1 MLLTAGLS
9 LASIPYVPI
18 KADFHNQEPQFE
30 IIGRT
35 LNTPIVR
42 AQFYQGTNYF
52 DPTGLSAYLSF
63 GKDAYSTQMVVVTG
77 VVYAG
82 TTSNTGYADFHISS
96 NTFAYPVNQ
105 WYASVMLTDTA
116 TAQVYSMAYGYL
128 TIKPAPE
135 VDATHS
141 FFYTRAINGDEYG
154 PFTGS
159 FTNWPFVLSGEFLGG
174 YVAISNW
181 NASNT
186 VLQLQID
193 VNKTGKVDLVTYTA
207 FAAAQANTNAGF
219 ESRIAGE
226 EVKSIAQANTN
237 AGFET
242 RIVANST
249 GKVSQAT
256 YDAHVSAQANTNAGF
271 ETRIVANDTGKV
283 SLVTYNLHTAAQ
295 ANTNA
300 GFESRIAGE
309 EVKSTAQVN
318 TNAGFESRIGIE
330 EGKSTAQANTNA
342 GFETR
347 ITDNSTGKVSLVTYT
362 AHAAAQVNTNAGFE
376 SRIAGEEVKSTA
388 QANTNAAFETRI
400 QEGEEAYSWGDHAD
414 EGYLTAG
421 TNLFDEMT
429 IAKRSMLGANLS
441 GLTQG
446 VYTGVAS
453 SVSFTGVT
461 ELVYGRTYAW
471 GFTKQNAYGTS
482 TLSIASYS
490 LVATAAGA
498 ASNYFTFIGTDTNL
512 VLKLDGDGSSKSDVS
527 AVYVRQITGGVANVA
542 SDLRVGGDI
551 ILDGAI
557 LDFSDFVTATITND
571 LSGRV
576 DVLST
581 SKVSHTDP
589 TYTSTVAKAVAAYDW
604 GDHAEEGYLTN
615 EPSWTAASGSVV
627 YVTDST
633 YTDTVAKAAAAYPS
647 SNSSNFV
654 DATITNDLSGRV
666 DVLSTSKVSHTDSIY
681 TDTVA
686 KAAAAV
692 TTNDTRQLDFTGA
705 DILIADATK
714 TNHPVTKSQL
724 DANSGTTNATGIN
737 VAFTPTNYTPDSADV
752 EGHLIGIDAV
762 VASGSGSGFPLT
774 NNGDLAGFNL
784 TNGGLVQA
792 VSGEFDYVDIGIQ
805 LRMTNSESAG
815 ALEVVDAVIDAEI
828 DDLYYARRNGGWSNI
843 SWLLDLGD
851 ATNALNTRV
860 GVLETSTNALNTRMG
875 AVETATGSLNT
886 AVGNLNNSTN
896 ALNAKVVALNNS
908 TNALNTRVGKLEGS
922 TNAMNTRLGSLEV
935 STNAINAVANAA
947 LPKTATNAL
956 SVTAL
961 QITGGSPSNGAIWIA
976 TNTSGQGGWN
986 SFVAF
991 NAHLTNANFLY
1002 TNATGRSIQF
1012 SDPFG
1017 NIRYNYGSAFDGT
1030 QFTAP
1035 VSGWYAFSFVCR
1047 WTRAFGTAGASD
1059 FHIRKNDNIIGSR
1072 TIEGGQEGGVSFGA
1086 IGTEYYLAKGDS
1098 IDIYV
1103 IGRAGTTNSVG
1114 DTSGR
1119 FTVFSGHLVRA
1130 LPE

>member
-1 MLLTAGLS
+1 MRLPAFLLMLLTAGLS

-388 QANTNAAFETRI
+388 QANTNAAFEMRI

-421 TNLFDEMT
+421 TNLFGEMT
-429 IAKRSMLGANLS
+429 IAKRSMLGANIS

-446 VYTGVAS
+446 VYTGVVS
-453 SVSFTGVT
+453 GVSFTGVT

-542 SDLRVGGDI
+542 GDLRVGGDI

-557 LDFSDFVTATITND
+557 LDFSDFVDATITND

-581 SKVSHTDP
+581 SKVSHTDSI
-589 TYTSTVAKAVAAYDW
+589 YTDTVAKAVAAYDW

-633 YTDTVAKAAAAYPS
+633 YTDTVAKAAAA
-647 SNSSNFV
+647 
-654 DATITNDLSGRV
+654 
-666 DVLSTSKVSHTDSIY
+666 
-681 TDTVA
+681 
-686 KAAAAV
+686 V

-705 DILIADATK
+705 DVRVADGTA

-737 VAFTPTNYTPDSADV
+737 VAFAPTNYTPDDPSV

-774 NNGDLAGFNL
+774 NNGDLAGFGL
-784 TNGGLVQA
+784 TNGGTVQA
-792 VSGEFDYVDIGIQ
+792 ASGEFDYVDIGIQ

-815 ALEVVDAVIDAEI
+815 ELEVVDIMLDADI
-828 DDLYYARRNGGWSNI
+828 DDAYYVRRNGGWAAI
-843 SWLLDLGD
+843 AYEAILA
-851 ATNALNTRV
+851 ATNAHNIRL
-860 GVLETSTNALNTRMG
+860 GSLEASTNAHNI
-875 AVETATGSLNT
+875 
-886 AVGNLNNSTN
+886 
-896 ALNAKVVALNNS
+896 
-908 TNALNTRVGKLEGS
+908 
-922 TNAMNTRLGSLEV
+922 RLGSLEV
-935 STNAINAVANAA
+935 SNNAINAVANAA
-947 LPKTATNAL
+947 LPKAGGTMTGILFYGTNRMYLGTATNA
-956 SVTAL
+956 
-961 QITGGSPSNGAIWIA
+961 PW
-976 TNTSGQGGWN
+976 
-986 SFVAF
+986 
-991 NAHLTNANFLY
+991 
-1002 TNATGRSIQF
+1002 
-1012 SDPFG
+1012 
-1017 NIRYNYGSAFDGT
+1017 
-1030 QFTAP
+1030 
-1035 VSGWYAFSFVCR
+1035 
-1047 WTRAFGTAGASD
+1047 
-1059 FHIRKNDNIIGSR
+1059 
-1072 TIEGGQEGGVSFGA
+1072 
-1086 IGTEYYLAKGDS
+1086 
-1098 IDIYV
+1098 V
-1103 IGRAGTTNSVG
+1103 IGLGTTNIMFG
-1114 DTSGR
+1114 AGTN
-1119 FTVFSGHLVRA
+1119 RA
-1130 LPE
+1130 IFGSPW